1 LQIVNTICSGGVGD
15 ALNTRDLAVLRG
27 DDQLAD
33 LGMRDSVLAAIAIKA
48 LAPGDTAACLQ
59 TACLLV
65 KPPMND
71 LAVARRSLKPDR
83 RSALENKHMLP
94 GQRQR
99 LSGRKPDNPG
109 TDDLTFN
116 FVQLAPRGVIKN
128 RRIRPQHLLADSAH
142 AVGELLCQG
151 RFTPTYD
158 DRM

>member
-1 LQIVNTICSGGVGD
+1 
-15 ALNTRDLAVLRG
+15 
-27 DDQLAD
+27 
-33 LGMRDSVLAAIAIKA
+33 
-48 LAPGDTAACLQ
+48 
-59 TACLLV
+59 
-65 KPPMND
+65 MND

-116 FVQLAPRGVIKN
+116 FVQLAPRGVIKD
-128 RRIRPQHLLADSAH
+128 RRIRPHHLLADSAH

>member
-1 LQIVNTICSGGVGD
+1 LQIVNTVCSGGVGD

-48 LAPGDTAACLQ
+48 LAPGDTAARLQ

-83 RSALENKHMLP
+83 RSALEDKRMLAS
-94 GQRQR
+94 QR
-99 LSGRKPDNPG
+99 
-109 TDDLTFN
+109 
-116 FVQLAPRGVIKN
+116 
-128 RRIRPQHLLADSAH
+128 
-142 AVGELLCQG
+142 
-151 RFTPTYD
+151 
-158 DRM
+158 

>member
-1 LQIVNTICSGGVGD
+1 MQIVNTICSGGVGD

-33 LGMRDSVLAAIAIKA
+33 LGMRDSVLAATAIKA

-83 RSALENKHMLP
+83 GSTFEDKHTLP

-99 LSGRKPDNPG
+99 PSRRKSDNPG
-109 TDDLTFN
+109 TDHHTFN
-116 FVQLAPRGVIKN
+116 LVQLA
-128 RRIRPQHLLADSAH
+128 S
-142 AVGELLCQG
+142 
-151 RFTPTYD
+151 
-158 DRM
+158 